1 MLTTLVLL
9 ASLPLTPARSGEL
22 TLSNVR
28 TTYGPLGAARTS
40 NKISPGDV
48 LVLCFDIEGFKTDAA
63 GKAQYSIGMEV
74 LNSKG
79 KVLLKQEPT
88 ELEAPVAPGENR
100 LPACARLDVGMEQPP
115 GEYQV
120 RLTVADRAA
129 KTSKEVTRTYE
140 LLPKSFALVRLA
152 ITNDAQGQIPVGKV
166 TKGRS
171 AWISFAAV
179 GFARDQLTGQP
190 NVAVTMRVLNED
202 GRSALAQSPSGAIT
216 GDVPQKLLAIPLQF
230 ELELNQLGN
239 FTIELKATDK
249 IAGKTATLSVPVK
262 VGKSN

>member
-1 MLTTLVLL
+1 MLTTLLLL
-9 ASLPLTPARSGEL
+9 ASLQLTPARSGEL

-28 TTYGPLGAARTS
+28 TTYGPLGAERTS
-40 NKISPGDV
+40 NKIAPGDV
-48 LVLCFDIEGFKTDAA
+48 LVLCFDIEGFKTSAA
-63 GKAQYSIGMEV
+63 GKAQYSITMEV

-100 LPACARLDVGMEQPP
+100 LPACARLEVGMEQPA

-120 RLTVADRAA
+120 KLTVADRAA
-129 KTSKEVTRTYE
+129 KTSKDVTRTYE
-140 LLPKSFALVRLA
+140 VLPKSFALVRLA
-152 ITNDAQGQIPVGKV
+152 ITKDAQGQVPVGTV
-166 TKGRS
+166 IKGRS
-171 AWISFAAV
+171 AWINFAAV

-202 GRSALAQSPSGAIT
+202 GRSALAQPPSGAIT
-216 GDVPQKLLAIPLQF
+216 SDVPQKLLAIPLQF

-249 IAGKTATLSVPVK
+249 IAGKTATLTVPVK
-262 VGKSN
+262 VGRSK